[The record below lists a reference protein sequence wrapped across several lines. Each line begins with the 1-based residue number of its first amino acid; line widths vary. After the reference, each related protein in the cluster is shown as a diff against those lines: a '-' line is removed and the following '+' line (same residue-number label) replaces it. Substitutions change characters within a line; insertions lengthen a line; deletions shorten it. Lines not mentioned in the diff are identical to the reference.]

1 MLYLQ
6 NHIMIGEHCI
16 LRLCTPNYK
25 IHSKLLLRLWKNG
38 INCMFF
44 TFFCVLRPWLYSR
57 FQSYF
62 NSLDSLLNVSPYDTD
77 HLIFRVDTNNQNDLI
92 LSHHFDVISHPS
104 NVTNRGRIVKL
115 WAILLTHHSL
125 DKMAAISQ
133 RIYSNAFSW
142 MKSFVFWFKCHWN
155 LFLRANWQ

>member
-1 MLYLQ
+1 MSIVSYGYVLQ
-6 NHIMIGEHCI
+6 ITKYILNYCWGHERMIYTVCFIMFFYV
-16 LRLCTPNYK
+16 LRL
-25 IHSKLLLRLWKNG
+25 
-38 INCMFF
+38 
-44 TFFCVLRPWLYSR
+44 WLYSR

-92 LSHHFDVISHPS
+92 LSHPFDVIWHPS

-115 WAILLTHHSL
+115 WAILLTHISL